1 MSVVNFLAKLLV
13 TDEISY
19 HTARTNIVLKFCRY
33 SIFARIKTKLYN
45 LECIVTC
52 NWYGVC
58 DEMPVNC

>member
-52 NWYGVC
+52 N
-58 DEMPVNC
+58 